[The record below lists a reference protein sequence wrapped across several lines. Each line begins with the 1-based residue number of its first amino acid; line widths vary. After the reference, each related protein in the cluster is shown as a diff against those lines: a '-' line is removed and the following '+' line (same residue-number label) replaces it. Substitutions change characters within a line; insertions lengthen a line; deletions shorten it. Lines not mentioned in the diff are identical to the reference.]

1 MNNENNAF
9 NIYNDIKNRTS
20 GNIYIGVVGPV
31 RTGKSSF
38 IRRFT
43 DLMILPFVDDR
54 NQIARIRDELP
65 QSGTGRTV
73 MTTEPKFVPAEA
85 VKLDID
91 RSSVCNIRLIDCV
104 GYMVDG
110 ALGGMEDYMP
120 RMISTPWSPEPMPF
134 DKAAELG
141 THKVITEHSTIG
153 IVVTTDGSIGEINR
167 TSYEPA
173 EERVI
178 SELQAVNK
186 PFAIV
191 LNSIHPYDNAT
202 LSLAASL
209 EERWNAPVIPADC
222 INMDEYTIRDIIT
235 STLYQFPAS
244 QINITLPGFVTG
256 LDISHH
262 IKKHI
267 IDLVHKW
274 SSSINTLRDIRQNV
288 VGLADGSITD
298 SAIVTEIDPG
308 TGEVTVALSCV
319 KGLFYQVI
327 SEIMD
332 CDVRDDHHFFELI
345 KDFSKAKKAHE
356 KLRDA
361 LESVESTG
369 YGIARPKLSEMH
381 LEPPEI
387 FRQGSRYGV
396 RLKAHAPSLHII
408 STEITTEIAPIVG
421 SEGQSED
428 LIKYLNNEFQNHPDR
443 IWETNIF
450 GRTLYDMVTDQINSK
465 LNSVPEELQFKVKRS
480 LQRISDEGKDYFICI
495 II

>member
-43 DLMILPFVDDR
+43 DLMILPFISDR

-85 VKLDID
+85 VRLDID
-91 RSSVCNIRLIDCV
+91 KSSVCNVRLIDCV

-134 DKAAELG
+134 DKAAEMG

-153 IVVTTDGSIGEINR
+153 IVVTTDGSISEINR

-178 SELQAVNK
+178 SELQSVNK
-186 PFAIV
+186 PFVIV

-222 INMDEYTIRDIIT
+222 INMDKYTIRDIIT

-262 IKKHI
+262 IKRHI
-267 IDLVHKW
+267 IDLVRKW
-274 SSSINTLRDIRQNV
+274 SSSIHTLRDIRQNV

-298 SAIVTEIDPG
+298 SAVVAEIDPG
-308 TGEVTVALSCV
+308 TGEATVALSCV

-332 CDVRDDHHFFELI
+332 CDVRDDRHFFELI

-361 LESVESTG
+361 LESVEATG
-369 YGIARPKLSEMH
+369 YGIVRPKLSEMH

-450 GRTLYDMVTDQINSK
+450 GRTLYEMVTDQINNK

>member
-1 MNNENNAF
+1 MDNTNSAF
-9 NIYNDIKNRTS
+9 DIYNDIKNRTS
-20 GNIYIGVVGPV
+20 GNIYLGVVGPV

-43 DLMILPFVDDR
+43 DLMVLPFVDDAA
-54 NQIARIRDELP
+54 QAARIRDELP

-73 MTTEPKFVPAEA
+73 MTTEPKFIPAEA
-85 VKLDID
+85 VTLHLDD
-91 RSSVCNIRLIDCV
+91 SSDCSVRLIDCV
-104 GYMVDG
+104 GDMVDG
-110 ALGGMEDYMP
+110 ALGGTEEQRP
-120 RMISTPWSPEPMPF
+120 RMISTPWSPDPMPF

-153 IVVTTDGSIGEINR
+153 IVVTTDGSIGDIRREN
-167 TSYEPA
+167 YEPA

-178 SELQAVNK
+178 SELQAVKK
-186 PFAIV
+186 PFVIV
-191 LNSIHPYDNAT
+191 LNSTRPYDSET
-202 LSLAASL
+202 LALAASL

-222 INMDEYTIRDIIT
+222 INMDAYTIRDIIS

-256 LDISHH
+256 LDISHR

-267 IDLVHKW
+267 IDLIRDW
-274 SSSINTLRDIRQNV
+274 SSSINMLS
-288 VGLADGSITD
+288 GA
-298 SAIVTEIDPG
+298 AIIKADPG
-308 TGEVTVALSCV
+308 TGEVTIDPSCV
-319 KGLFYQVI
+319 NGLFYQVL

-332 CDVRDDHHFFELI
+332 CEVRDDHHFFELI
-345 KDFSKAKKAHE
+345 KDFSEAKKAHE

-361 LESVESTG
+361 LESVENTG
-369 YGIARPKLSEMH
+369 YGIVRPKLSEMK
-381 LEPPEI
+381 LDRPEI

-408 STEITTEIAPIVG
+408 STEITTEIAPVVG
-421 SEGQSED
+421 SESQSED
-428 LIKYLNNEFQNHPDR
+428 LIKYLNTEFQEHPDR